1 MSLYF
6 WVVVKIWFTSLQ
18 LQLECTILVNVIYIS
33 FYVYDS
39 MIWMLYKDIR
49 FDLESTISITFD
61 VDPGQR
67 TVQCKYEKNLIIF
80 HFFCPLLLLADI

>member
-33 FYVYDS
+33 LYVYDS

-49 FDLESTISITFD
+49 FDLESTISITFP
-61 VDPGQR
+61 VR
-67 TVQCKYEKNLIIF
+67 FAEKSG
-80 HFFCPLLLLADI
+80 